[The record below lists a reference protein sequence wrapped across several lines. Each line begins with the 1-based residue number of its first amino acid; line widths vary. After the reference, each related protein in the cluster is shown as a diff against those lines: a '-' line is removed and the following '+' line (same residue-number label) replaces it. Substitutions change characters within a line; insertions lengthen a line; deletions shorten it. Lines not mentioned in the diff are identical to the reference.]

1 MIAPQAMNGRN
12 ASGLSLIRTPP
23 SASSSASGGTPPKTA
38 PASFLISA
46 ASMSVAPLTALS
58 PVTANW
64 LAYVPEKPACEFQ

>member
-23 SASSSASGGTPPKTA
+23 PASSSASAGTPPKTA

-46 ASMSVAPLTALS
+46 ASISVAPFTAER

-64 LAYVPEKPACEFQ
+64 LAYVPENPACEFQ